1 LRSEISRY
9 YNSTKPT
16 DFSVIAGILRLSTK
30 YDVGF
35 LRQQATQHLLSVYSA
50 TLDGWDQRDSP
61 PMIPVFQGRPFAAVR
76 LAREI
81 DIPIILPAAMYGC
94 ARSAIERIL
103 DGITLPDGSSIDL
116 DWRDKRSCIIAR
128 TRLSDAI
135 LMRTFKFLDH
145 HPSGC
150 STLARCA
157 IGRLKHLRKLQA
169 KFFNT
174 PGPRPLTKRF
184 LKGFEK
190 DVCDCCYTTSHAS
203 FVAARQALWD
213 DLPGIFG
220 LPSWQ
225 QLRAATDV
233 DIPS

>member
-1 LRSEISRY
+1 
-9 YNSTKPT
+9 
-16 DFSVIAGILRLSTK
+16 
-30 YDVGF
+30 
-35 LRQQATQHLLSVYSA
+35 LRQQAIQHLLSVYSV
-50 TLDGWDQRDSP
+50 TLDGWDQRNSP
-61 PMIPVFQGRPFAAVR
+61 LIHEFKGRPFAVVR

-81 DIPIILPAAMYGC
+81 DIPILLPAAMYGC
-94 ARSAIERIL
+94 IISAVENIL
-103 DGITLPDGSSIDL
+103 DGTTLLDGSSIEL
-116 DWRDKRSCIIAR
+116 DWRDKRNCIIAR

-135 LMRTFKFLDH
+135 LMRTFKFLNH

-150 STLARCA
+150 STLAQCA

-169 KFFNT
+169 RSFDT

-203 FVAARQALWD
+203 FVAARRALWD